1 MSNPILD
8 AALHYRKHF
17 GLPIV
22 PIVFVLEKDGKLKKK
37 PRIKWG
43 EYQERLPEETEVR
56 EAFRAS
62 DSGIALVTGPLSGL
76 CTLDLDSYKPDF
88 DPGKVHEII
97 GELPVTPSL
106 KTPRGGTQ
114 HLFRYP
120 ADQDV
125 GCVNG
130 LLPGVDFKGKGGLSM
145 LPPSKNGVGAYEWL
159 PGQALGEI
167 PPAPPPV
174 GLILSLK
181 NSIIYPGAS
190 QKLSGT
196 TSGDFSDFRDFQ
208 KEDIFRDGVRDENL
222 FHIAH
227 CLVKTGNQESYV
239 YQVLMALQKSWGEQD
254 EKWARDKVKSALTR
268 IERKER
274 NIAAE
279 VREWVLT
286 SNDFFLTSDCFQEL
300 GLTSRDFQK
309 AAVLELL
316 KLTKAGIIER
326 HGNRRGSYR
335 TVDRTVETLDFTKAP
350 SEEFDID
357 LPLGLSTHAVIN
369 PKNIIIVAG
378 SKDGGKTAVALDTV
392 KRNMGRYPILYMTS
406 EMGETELRKRLEAH
420 EDMTLEKWQKGVQ
433 AVYRAHSWADLVT
446 PERKLFVIDYVEPP
460 EERLYEIGTILRN
473 IHEKLKDGVAV
484 CCIQKRYDELTGR
497 GGQFTLDKARLYVGL
512 DPGRPNR
519 AKIVSCKSFRGV
531 NPRGMVLGY
540 KIHKGWKIEP
550 QGYWK
555 HEERT

>member
-8 AALHYRKHF
+8 AALQYRLHF
-17 GLPIV
+17 GLPVV
-22 PIVFVLEKDGKLKKK
+22 PMAFEPDGKGGVKKK
-37 PRIKWG
+37 PRVKWG
-43 EYQERLPEETEVR
+43 EFQDRLPEEAEVR
-56 EAFRAS
+56 EAFRAP

-76 CTLDLDSYKPDF
+76 CTLDLDAYKRDF
-88 DPGKVHEII
+88 DAGKVRETI
-97 GELPVTPSL
+97 GELPATPSL

-114 HLFRYP
+114 HIFLYP

-159 PGQALGEI
+159 PGMALGEI
-167 PPAPPPV
+167 APAAAPV
-174 GLILSLK
+174 GLILFL
-181 NSIIYPGAS
+181 NSNIYPGAS
-190 QKLSGT
+190 QKLSKT
-196 TSGDFSDFRDFQ
+196 TSGDFSDFQDFQ

-227 CLVKTGNQESYV
+227 CLVKTGNPESYV
-239 YQVLMALQKSWGEQD
+239 YQVLMALQKSWGERD
-254 EKWARDKVKSALTR
+254 EKWAKDKLKSALAR
-268 IERKER
+268 IERRER

-286 SNDFFLTSDCFQEL
+286 SNDFFLTSNCFQEL

-309 AAVLELL
+309 AAVQELL
-316 KLTKAGIIER
+316 KLKKAGIIESP
-326 HGNRRGSYR
+326 GNKRGCYR
-335 TVDRTVETLDFTKAP
+335 VVDQTVETLDFTKAP

-357 LPLGLSTHAVIN
+357 LPLGLSSHAIIN
-369 PKNIIIVAG
+369 PKNIIIFAG
-378 SKDGGKTAVALDTV
+378 SKDGGKTAVALDFV
-392 KRNMGRYPILYMTS
+392 KRNIGRYPILYMTS

-420 EDMTLEKWQKGVQ
+420 EDMTLEKWQKGMQ

-446 PERKLFVIDYVEPP
+446 PERKLFVIDYLEPP
-460 EERLYEIGTILRN
+460 EDRLYEIGTILRN

-550 QGYWK
+550 QGFWK
-555 HEERT
+555 HEERA